1 MDTMA
6 VTASITTLIIT
17 VATLSWTLFLTKREF
32 KGKVNEARKLVAAL
46 SGSYNT
52 RCVAEEIEKLAEK
65 ESVDKSDL
73 KAIDEILSVLR
84 SLQTIDKDDFK
95 RYENLILAYLK
106 RGYKFHEIPRLLFPD
121 GAGASFWAS
130 ALLIKDFIACDYA
143 YKLQQDAEQVEI
155 MLMHNSKLIQSVE
168 SYVDVSESLQ
178 AVWRELLSQEKD
190 VLRELEAEVSR
201 VSKQLENTLDI
212 EELIKLE
219 DYLSKIRRDAELQR
233 TRINGYREYA
243 SRFLVEVSSEEISS
257 LSKLFQNPE
266 ELEIALSDD
275 IVETLKLIT
284 STHPKRDTVNFEQYA
299 IRIKREL
306 ARVIFNQIRG
316 TAHGS

>member
-1 MDTMA
+1 MTA
-6 VTASITTLIIT
+6 TASLTALMIT

-32 KGKVNEARKLVAAL
+32 KGKVNEAKKLVADL

-52 RCVAEEIEKLAEK
+52 RCVAEEIERLAEK

-73 KAIDEILSVLR
+73 RAIDEILSVLR
-84 SLQTIDKDDFK
+84 SLQRIDKDDFK

-143 YKLQQDAEQVEI
+143 YKLQQDAEQVEV
-155 MLMHNSKLIQSVE
+155 MLMHNSKLIQNVE
-168 SYVDVSESLQ
+168 SYVDLSESLQ
-178 AVWRELLSQEKD
+178 AVWRELLSQEKN
-190 VLRELEAEVSR
+190 VLGELEAEVSR
-201 VSKQLENTLDI
+201 ISKKLESTLDV
-212 EELIKLE
+212 EELIRLE
-219 DYLSKIRRDAELQR
+219 DYLSRIRRDAELQR
-233 TRINGYREYA
+233 TRIDGYREYA
-243 SRFLVEVSSEEISS
+243 SRFLAEVSSEEVSS
-257 LSKLFQNPE
+257 LGALFQNPV
-266 ELEIALSDD
+266 ELENALTDD

-284 STHPKRDTVNFEQYA
+284 STHPKRDAVNFEQYA
-299 IRIKREL
+299 LRIKKEL
-306 ARVIFNQIRG
+306 ARVIFNQVRG